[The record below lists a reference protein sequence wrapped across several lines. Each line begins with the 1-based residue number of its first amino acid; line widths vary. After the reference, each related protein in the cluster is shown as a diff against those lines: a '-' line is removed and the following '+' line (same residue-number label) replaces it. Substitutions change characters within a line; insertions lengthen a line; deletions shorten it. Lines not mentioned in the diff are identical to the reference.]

1 MYFSYRRPRILFC
14 TLFTLFGHLN
24 PFLFRSE
31 NVSGIDG
38 KEESELDATH
48 NFLFIDRSN
57 LARHVSGNNFAH
69 LRELLTVQYSLWYS
83 TFCWPCIMQW
93 FFVIVQLDTQILFN
107 VFIYSSLHVSSM
119 SCSSSRETNCIN
131 TASGNCHCVLLA
143 VSCAHDTA
151 TNTEWQLPEAL
162 IDTICFSWWWAWH
175 TRNM

>member
-69 LRELLTVQYSLWYS
+69 LQELLTVQYSFWYVVPNTLPVGDLITLS
-83 TFCWPCIMQW
+83 DHRPAMYWVQHTTSFL
-93 FFVIVQLDTQILFN
+93 VTVQLDTQILFN
-107 VFIYSSLHVSSM
+107 VFIYL
-119 SCSSSRETNCIN
+119 
-131 TASGNCHCVLLA
+131 
-143 VSCAHDTA
+143 
-151 TNTEWQLPEAL
+151 
-162 IDTICFSWWWAWH
+162 
-175 TRNM
+175 

>member
-69 LRELLTVQYSLWYS
+69 LQELLTAQYSLWYVVS
-83 TFCWPCIMQW
+83 
-93 FFVIVQLDTQILFN
+93 N
-107 VFIYSSLHVSSM
+107 SLLV
-119 SCSSSRETNCIN
+119 
-131 TASGNCHCVLLA
+131 GDLV
-143 VSCAHDTA
+143 
-151 TNTEWQLPEAL
+151 TEERSFPV
-162 IDTICFSWWWAWH
+162 T
-175 TRNM
+175 